1 MLNTGLTLQLK
12 RQENSLSDA
21 SLLIVTDNFACLE
34 EIEQVLNLMSFSPQY
49 KNVTCEHP
57 SKAIANNNYD
67 LIIYNSIQENFSSSP
82 SAASITDYLPHPVP
96 ALVWWYNSEQRI
108 PLILITEPLGDE
120 MAIACMQSGI
130 NNYLLRRNLSQL
142 PYLIKQTLTESA
154 ETVNQASPQNG
165 KAPPA
170 QPYQNNQL
178 FKQIEQLEQELCK
191 LQDENIDLQTAQNNS
206 NQEYFSH
213 LNHELRSPLANILQF
228 AKMLRDQIYGS
239 LNPKQAEYI
248 AGIITSGNH
257 LSDLINDYLDL
268 AKIDANHEEL
278 FPEKLAVEDIC
289 DASLVMVKGRAK
301 DKELKLRLDI
311 ADDIDFCYA
320 DSLRLK
326 QILINLLSNAIKF
339 TEQGSVLLKVAIV
352 GKTINFSVIDTGI
365 GIAPEDAEK
374 LFQPF
379 QQVNNHLQGRYKGTG
394 LGLVLSLKL
403 AKLHG
408 GDITLT
414 SELDQGSCFTV
425 SLPHSN
431 LVESKVSESKISES
445 TVSESTVSESNLAHA
460 NLADSNLVN

>member
-1 MLNTGLTLQLK
+1 MLNTGLTLQLE

-21 SLLIVTDNFACLE
+21 SLLIITDNFACLE
-34 EIEQVLNLMSFSPQY
+34 EIEQVLQLMSFPPRYQ
-49 KNVTCEHP
+49 NVTCEHP
-57 SKAIANNNYD
+57 SKAIASNHYD

-96 ALVWWYNSEQRI
+96 ALVWWYNSEKRI

-130 NNYLLRRNLSQL
+130 SNYLLRRNLSHL
-142 PYLIKQTLTESA
+142 PYLIKQTLTKSS
-154 ETVNQASPQNG
+154 ETATETPTQNG
-165 KAPPA
+165 GGQA
-170 QPYQNNQL
+170 QILQNNQL
-178 FKQIEQLEQELCK
+178 FKQLEQLEQELSK
-191 LQDENIDLQTAQNNS
+191 LQDKNIELQTAQNNS

-301 DKELKLRLDI
+301 DKELELCLDI
-311 ADDIDFCYA
+311 ADNVDFCYA

-339 TEQGSVLLKVAIV
+339 TEKGFVSLKVAIV

-408 GDITLT
+408 GDIILT
-414 SELDQGSCFTV
+414 SELGQGSCFTV

-431 LVESKVSESKISES
+431 LVESKVSE
-445 TVSESTVSESNLAHA
+445 TNLA
-460 NLADSNLVN
+460 NELN